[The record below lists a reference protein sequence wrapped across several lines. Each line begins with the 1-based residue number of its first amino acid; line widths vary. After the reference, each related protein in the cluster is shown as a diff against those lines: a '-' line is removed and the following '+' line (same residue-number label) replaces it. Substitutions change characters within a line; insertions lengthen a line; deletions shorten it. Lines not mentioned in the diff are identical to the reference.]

1 MTLWSTETHLSPQ
14 VSNHELKLS
23 GYEIF
28 RRDRPTKGGGILV
41 AIRSIKGVQVINSF
55 SETSEEMLI
64 LRLSIHGFSF
74 CMVAYYLPP
83 GSIQLCDLFEFFED
97 NTDSNFVLLG
107 DFNLPEIQW
116 AADS

>member
-1 MTLWSTETHLSPQ
+1 MTLILWNCNSIRNKTYYLDTLVHEQDSLVIVLAEIHLHPQ

-28 RRDRPTKGGGILV
+28 RRDRPTTGGGILV

-64 LRLSIHGFSF
+64 LRLSVHGFSF

-83 GSIQLCDLFEFFED
+83 WL
-97 NTDSNFVLLG
+97 NPAV
-107 DFNLPEIQW
+107 
-116 AADS
+116 